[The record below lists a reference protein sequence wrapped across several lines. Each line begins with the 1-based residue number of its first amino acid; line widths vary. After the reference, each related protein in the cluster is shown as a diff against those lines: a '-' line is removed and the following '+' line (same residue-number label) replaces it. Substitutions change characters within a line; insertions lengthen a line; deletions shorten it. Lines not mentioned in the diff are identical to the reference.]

1 MFDTKSFAA
10 KILSMK
16 KAVPKGDKKRKKEVA
31 AETARL
37 EQELQ
42 ERHEQELQAR
52 LEQELQERHEQ
63 ELQARLEQ
71 ELQERHEQELQ
82 SAETNGVAVAAGPSE
97 RVGEW
102 GVGGRGREDEEGWK
116 TVSDEDKPIKKSRA
130 QRRKV
135 CM

>member
-31 AETARL
+31 AETG
-37 EQELQ
+37 
-42 ERHEQELQAR
+42 
-52 LEQELQERHEQ
+52 
-63 ELQARLEQ
+63 RLEQ

-82 SAETNGVAVAAGPSE
+82 SAETNGVSVAAGPSE